1 MVKFGQ
7 VILGPPGSGKTTY
20 CEAMTKLLSKLGRKV
35 VVINLGEFSGH
46 SLVNKLNSNFFLSF
60 GI

>member
-35 VVINLGEFSGH
+35 VVINLGEFSEH
-46 SLVNKLNSNFFLSF
+46 LLVNKLDSNFF
-60 GI
+60 